1 MLIRAL
7 RSLDPSVTL
16 VVVGDG
22 NWRSHYATYARRIG
36 VQDRVVFAGLI
47 PEEEMPLY
55 YRGADLAV
63 LPTLTDAEGFGMV
76 LAEAN
81 ACGRPVIGTNVGG
94 IPSVIQDHYNGLL
107 VQPGDLHGLVEAIR
121 AVLSDE
127 ELADRMGHNG
137 YQRVKSEFTWT
148 QAIARTREVYEA
160 LI

>member
-1 MLIRAL
+1 
-7 RSLDPSVTL
+7 
-16 VVVGDG
+16 
-22 NWRSHYATYARRIG
+22 
-36 VQDRVVFAGLI
+36 
-47 PEEEMPLY
+47 
-55 YRGADLAV
+55 
-63 LPTLTDAEGFGMV
+63 
-76 LAEAN
+76 
-81 ACGRPVIGTNVGG
+81 
-94 IPSVIQDHYNGLL
+94 VIQDHYNGLL